1 MRTSRREFLQT
12 SALASLAA
20 GHSTSVA
27 SDGRT
32 AGISTAAHLNA
43 SEIARRH
50 MIVRDTPSPSFF
62 DGMLLGNGDVGVCVV
77 VRPDALAIHIGKD
90 DCWDIRVSEDVA
102 DQVLPFREVLQLW
115 QRASEDAKK
124 MGKPDLLYLE
134 TRVPFFRE
142 YSEKVASSYDGK
154 KWPRPW
160 PCGTIWINWDSTWLE
175 PSQHTL
181 DLATGLF
188 TLTLRSRNVTN
199 VENENSRV
207 QLFVF
212 VDWETGLISASTDK
226 ALPLRSVVYS
236 PEIDG
241 FHAGPFESGKRKE
254 ASELLSAPETSAN
267 VSPDFAEF
275 SSFQYFPALGPTSDG
290 QPPPS
295 TDQDRNFSLFA
306 RLSGRW
312 SVEPADPSSEVHLK
326 SDAQQVLRID
336 AIVATP
342 RDSLL
347 RRMLEQP
354 TTTPDGQNWI
364 SIPQTH
370 VYSAQDLDTK
380 TFARLQV
387 AELAKSEPRTIQHN
401 SESKWNEFWSHSAVE
416 FNDHELE
423 RIWYENQYFLACC
436 LRPNKVAPGLFA
448 NWSAGDIGTSWHGDY
463 HADYNCEQVYWG
475 VFSSNHVE
483 QHLPFVE
490 LCENLL
496 PIATKF
502 AAEHFGLPGAM
513 FPVSSYPAPSQIVAY
528 PVPPWAYQFAMTPW
542 MVQSLWWQYLYTQDK
557 DYLHRV
563 YPILREAAR
572 FIAAYVKRSD
582 DKKYHFSPTVS
593 SENWGFTVDQ
603 RLNQDSILD
612 LALTQFLLKAVVDAS
627 VVLAVDEDLRV
638 RWKEICENLAP
649 YPTATGSEGEVWVDV
664 VNAPLGHIYNVP
676 ATLAP
681 VFPGEQVGIG
691 LNLQYSD
698 IAKRTARTISLEGG
712 NDLVLQPLIR
722 ARLGML
728 DLEWFKRE
736 VRYCRLPNGVANDRV
751 RQSGGRYAQ
760 LVDFDFM
767 MHMGFWCENFSL
779 PAVLN
784 ECMMQSY
791 AGSIRVFPNTH
802 NLGPARF
809 ENLRAVGAF
818 LVSATFDGDRVTHLS
833 LYSEKGKTAKLVS
846 PWAGKGLRV
855 LRGSDREQVQVAPK
869 DGVVSFDTQSN
880 ETYLIT
886 PA

>member
-20 GHSTSVA
+20 AHSTSVA

-32 AGISTAAHLNA
+32 AGISTDAGLNP

-62 DGMLLGNGDVGVCVV
+62 DGMLLGNGDVGACVV
-77 VRPDALAIHIGKD
+77 VRPDALAIHIGKN
-90 DCWDIRVSEDVA
+90 DCWDIRVSEDIA
-102 DQVLPFREVLQLW
+102 DHVLPFREVLQLW
-115 QRASEDAKK
+115 QRASEEAKK
-124 MGKPDLLYLE
+124 MEKPDMLYLE

-142 YSEKVASSYDGK
+142 YSERVASSYDGK

-160 PCGTIWINWDSTWLE
+160 PCGTIWINWDPTWVE

-188 TLTLRSRNVTN
+188 TLTLRCTN
-199 VENENSRV
+199 IENENSRV

-212 VDWETGLISASTDK
+212 VDWETGLISASTDQ
-226 ALPLRSVVYS
+226 ALPLRSIVYS

-254 ASELLSAPETSAN
+254 ASELLPSPQTSAGIF
-267 VSPDFAEF
+267 PDYAEF
-275 SSFQYFPALGPTSDG
+275 SSFQYFPALGPISDR
-290 QPPPS
+290 PS
-295 TDQDRNFSLFA
+295 PRPSDKDRNFSSYA
-306 RLSGRW
+306 RISGRW
-312 SVEPADPSSEVHLK
+312 SVEPADPSSDVHLK
-326 SDAQQVLRID
+326 PETRQLLRID
-336 AIVATP
+336 AFVATP

-347 RRMLEQP
+347 RRLFQQHA
-354 TTTPDGQNWI
+354 TTRRGQDWI
-364 SIPQTH
+364 SIPQNH
-370 VYSAQDLDTK
+370 AYSAEDLDTK
-380 TFARLQV
+380 TFARHRV
-387 AELAKSEPRTIQHN
+387 AELAKSGPRTIQHN

-416 FNDHELE
+416 FNDWELE

-436 LRPNKVAPGLFA
+436 LRPTKVAPGLFA
-448 NWSAGDIGTSWHGDY
+448 NWSAGDTGTSWHGDY

-528 PVPPWAYQFAMTPW
+528 PVPPWAYQFGMTPW
-542 MVQSLWWQYLYTQDK
+542 MVQSLWWQYLYTQDEN
-557 DYLHRV
+557 YLHRV

-572 FIAAYVKRSD
+572 FIAAYVKRNN

-627 VVLAVDEDLRV
+627 LVLAVDEAERV
-638 RWKEICENLAP
+638 HWSEICENLTP
-649 YPTATGSEGEVWVDV
+649 YPLATGPYGEVWIDV
-664 VNAPLGHIYNVP
+664 VNAPVGHIYNLPVS
-676 ATLAP
+676 LAP

-691 LNLQYSD
+691 LNTRYWD
-698 IAKRTARTISLEGG
+698 IAKRTASTISLEGG

-728 DLEWFKRE
+728 DLEWFKQE

-760 LVDFDFM
+760 SLDFDFM

-791 AGSIRVFPNTH
+791 AGCIRIFPNTH

-818 LVSATFDGDRVTHLS
+818 LVSATYDGHKVTNLS
-833 LYSEKGKTAKLVS
+833 LYSEKGKTAELVS

-855 LRGSDREQVQVAPK
+855 IRGSDREQVKVALK
-869 DGVVSFDTQSN
+869 GDVAGFDTQAN
-880 ETYLIT
+880 EIYLII